1 MTLYRVRFLNKDEK
15 LDTTIECSSNKS
27 ILESAEDLNID
38 LPFSCRA
45 GACSSCVGKL
55 IKGKV
60 NQLDQTFLDEE
71 QITEGFILTCVAYPE
86 SDCTLLSNEELNL
99 Y

>member
-1 MTLYRVRFLNKDEK
+1 MTRYKVRLLNKEKK
-15 LDTTIECSSNKS
+15 LDTTIDCPSTMS
-27 ILESAEDLNID
+27 ILEAAENLNID

-55 IKGKV
+55 IEGKI

-86 SDCTLLSNEELNL
+86 SDCILLSNEELNL